1 MSMTRLDFLTMRED
15 VMVKIENIIDDNF
28 GLCEYKDD
36 VVSQLCD
43 EVCRILDPA
52 GLD

>member
-15 VMVKIENIIDDNF
+15 VVVKIENIIDENYGQVPADEIV
-28 GLCEYKDD
+28 GH
-36 VVSQLCD
+36 LCD
-43 EVCRILDPA
+43 EVCKIMNPE